1 MSGYIMGKRATDM
14 KYKASGPLADII
26 GTRAMKRGAV
36 IKKVWNY
43 IKKED
48 LQGVSGSGD
57 TVKYK
62 RKTYKGGQIIYCC
75 EDPTMKKL
83 CKNKKKIS
91 MVQLPVY
98 IEPYLELQD

>member
-1 MSGYIMGKRATDM
+1 MGKRATDM

-26 GTRAMKRGAV
+26 GTRSMKRGAV

-62 RKTYKGGQIIYCC
+62 RKTYLTSPC
-75 EDPTMKKL
+75 DRKKSS
-83 CKNKKKIS
+83 CNGYFAWGFS
-91 MVQLPVY
+91 
-98 IEPYLELQD
+98 